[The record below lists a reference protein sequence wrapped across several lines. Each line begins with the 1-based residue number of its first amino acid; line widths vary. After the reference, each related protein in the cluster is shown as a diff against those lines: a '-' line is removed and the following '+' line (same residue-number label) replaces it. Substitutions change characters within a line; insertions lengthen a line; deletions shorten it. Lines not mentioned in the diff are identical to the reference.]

1 MLSKPYIY
9 IIFLPI
15 ILPIIAMDDA
25 LVAGPAIKNTK
36 IAPAEIPLEYKTN
49 AIGMEA
55 VAQTYNGRET
65 SSITKYSKT
74 H

>member
-1 MLSKPYIY
+1 
-9 IIFLPI
+9 
-15 ILPIIAMDDA
+15 MDDA

-36 IAPAEIPLEYKTN
+36 IAPADIPLEYKTN

-65 SSITKYSKT
+65 SSITKYSKNALAET
-74 H
+74 